1 MRIDDATR
9 DFIVNK
15 LTELLI
21 KNDFYE
27 KKKQVDVY
35 IKKSSAYKDL
45 IRLVKK
51 VITKEEL

>member
-1 MRIDDATR
+1 MRIDEDTR

-15 LTELLI
+15 LTALLI

-27 KKKQVDVY
+27 KKKQVNVY

-45 IRLVKK
+45 IKLVKN
-51 VITKEEL
+51 LR

>member
-35 IKKSSAYKDL
+35 IKKRGHFGTGFMDYQKIIS
-45 IRLVKK
+45 RL
-51 VITKEEL
+51 L

>member
-1 MRIDDATR
+1 MRIDEATR

-27 KKKQVDVY
+27 KKEQVDVY

-45 IRLVKK
+45 IKLVKK
-51 VITKEEL
+51 L